1 MKSSLI
7 FRYLIVIL
15 ISLLFTPEAFAGK
28 LKNERGFGIVLTN
41 KGVGAGFFYN
51 WKRDPYSM
59 ITSAFEII
67 LVNGKGEFAFQVIDQ
82 FGRIVNVKI
91 GDRNLLLFPVFFGY
105 RRHLWVDQLVSN
117 MRPYVQLSG
126 GPVMAFDLFDLTE
139 GRDVGFLTE
148 GRDVGFFE
156 QFRDGKAY
164 YTMGIRF
171 SGGALIQTSKKNF
184 INLNISYSII
194 DFGVDLDGR
203 RPLGEFAFRAEF
215 GSWLR

>member
-7 FRYLIVIL
+7 FRILIVML

-41 KGVGAGFFYN
+41 KGVGAGYSYN
-51 WKRDPYSM
+51 WKRNPYTVF
-59 ITSAFEII
+59 TSEFEII
-67 LVNGKGEFAFQVIDQ
+67 SIKGKGEFAFQVIDQ
-82 FGRIVNVKI
+82 FGRVVNIKI

-126 GPVMAFDLFDLTE
+126 GPVLAYDLTE
-139 GRDVGFLTE
+139 GPDVGFI
-148 GRDVGFFE
+148 D

-164 YTMGIRF
+164 YTIGIRF

>member
-7 FRYLIVIL
+7 FRILIVML
-15 ISLLFTPEAFAGK
+15 ISLLFAPEAFAGK

-41 KGVGAGFFYN
+41 KGVGAGYSYN
-51 WKRDPYSM
+51 WKRNPYTVF
-59 ITSAFEII
+59 TSEFEII
-67 LVNGKGEFAFQVIDQ
+67 SIKGKGEFAFQVIDQ
-82 FGRIVNVKI
+82 FGRVVNIKI

-126 GPVMAFDLFDLTE
+126 GPVLAFDLTE
-139 GRDVGFLTE
+139 GPDVGFI
-148 GRDVGFFE
+148 D

-164 YTMGIRF
+164 YTIGIRF

>member
-7 FRYLIVIL
+7 FRILIVML

-41 KGVGAGFFYN
+41 KGVGAGYSYN
-51 WKRDPYSM
+51 WKRNPYTVF
-59 ITSAFEII
+59 TSEFEII
-67 LVNGKGEFAFQVIDQ
+67 SIKGKGEFAFQVRDQ
-82 FGRIVNVKI
+82 FGRIVNIKI
-91 GDRNLLLFPVFFGY
+91 GDENLLLFPVFFGY

-126 GPVMAFDLFDLTE
+126 GPVVAFDLIE
-139 GRDVGFLTE
+139 E
-148 GRDVGFFE
+148 VGFFE
-156 QFRDGKAY
+156 QFTRGKAH
-164 YTMGIRF
+164 YTVGIRLG
-171 SGGALIQTSKKNF
+171 GGALIQTSKKNF

-194 DFGVDLDGR
+194 DFGIDLDGR

>member
-7 FRYLIVIL
+7 FRILIVML

-41 KGVGAGFFYN
+41 KGVGAGYSYN
-51 WKRDPYSM
+51 WKRNPYTVF
-59 ITSAFEII
+59 TSEFEII
-67 LVNGKGEFAFQVIDQ
+67 SIKGKGEFAFQVIDQ
-82 FGRIVNVKI
+82 FGRVVNIKI

-126 GPVMAFDLFDLTE
+126 GPVMAFDLTE
-139 GRDVGFLTE
+139 GRDVGFI
-148 GRDVGFFE
+148 D

-164 YTMGIRF
+164 YTIGIRF

>member
-1 MKSSLI
+1 M
-7 FRYLIVIL
+7 
-15 ISLLFTPEAFAGK
+15 SLLSTSEAFAEK

-41 KGVGAGFFYN
+41 KGAGAGFFYN

-59 ITSAFEII
+59 ITSEFEII
-67 LVNGKGEFAFQVIDQ
+67 LINGKGEFAFQVIDQ

-91 GDRNLLLFPVFFGY
+91 GDRNLLLFPVFFVY
-105 RRHLWVDQLVSN
+105 RRHLWVDKLVSN
-117 MRPYVQLSG
+117 LRPYVQLSG
-126 GPVMAFDLFDLTE
+126 GPVVAFD
-139 GRDVGFLTE
+139 LTE

-164 YTMGIRF
+164 YTVGIRF
-171 SGGALIQTSKKNF
+171 GGGTLIQTSKNNF

-203 RPLGEFAFRAEF
+203 RRFGEFAFRAEF

>member
-7 FRYLIVIL
+7 FRILIVML
-15 ISLLFTPEAFAGK
+15 ISLLFAPEAFAGK

-41 KGVGAGFFYN
+41 KGVGAGYSYN
-51 WKRDPYSM
+51 WKRNPYTVF
-59 ITSAFEII
+59 TSEFEII
-67 LVNGKGEFAFQVIDQ
+67 SIKGRGEFAFQVIDQ
-82 FGRIVNVKI
+82 FGRVVNIKI

-126 GPVMAFDLFDLTE
+126 GPVVAFDLTE
-139 GRDVGFLTE
+139 GPNVGFT
-148 GRDVGFFE
+148 E

-194 DFGVDLDGR
+194 DFGIDLDGR

>member
-7 FRYLIVIL
+7 FRILIVML
-15 ISLLFTPEAFAGK
+15 ISLLFAPEAFAGK

-41 KGVGAGFFYN
+41 KGVGAGYSYN
-51 WKRDPYSM
+51 WKRNPYTVF
-59 ITSAFEII
+59 TSEFEII
-67 LVNGKGEFAFQVIDQ
+67 SIKGRGEFAFQVIDQ
-82 FGRIVNVKI
+82 FGRVVNIKI

-126 GPVMAFDLFDLTE
+126 GPVVAFDLTE
-139 GRDVGFLTE
+139 GPNVGF
-148 GRDVGFFE
+148 RK

>member
-1 MKSSLI
+1 MKSSLV
-7 FRYLIVIL
+7 FRYLIVML
-15 ISLLFTPEAFAGK
+15 ISLPFTPEAFAGK

-41 KGVGAGFFYN
+41 KGVGAGYFYN
-51 WKRDPYSM
+51 WKRNPHSM
-59 ITSAFEII
+59 FTSEFEII
-67 LVNGKGEFAFQVIDQ
+67 SIKGKGEFAFQDIDR
-82 FGRIVNVKI
+82 FGRVVNVKI

-105 RRHLWVDQLVSN
+105 RRHLWVDQLVNN

-126 GPVMAFDLFDLTE
+126 GPVVAFDLTE
-139 GRDVGFLTE
+139 GPN
-148 GRDVGFFE
+148 VGFFE
-156 QFRDGKAY
+156 QFSDGKAY

-194 DFGVDLDGR
+194 DFGIDLDGR

>member
-1 MKSSLI
+1 MIMKSSLI
-7 FRYLIVIL
+7 FRILIVML
-15 ISLLFTPEAFAGK
+15 ISLLFAPEAFAGK

-41 KGVGAGFFYN
+41 KGVGAGYSYN
-51 WKRDPYSM
+51 WKRNPYTVF
-59 ITSAFEII
+59 TSEFEII
-67 LVNGKGEFAFQVIDQ
+67 SIKGRGEFAFQVIDQ
-82 FGRIVNVKI
+82 FGRVVNIKI

-126 GPVMAFDLFDLTE
+126 GPVVAFDLTE
-139 GRDVGFLTE
+139 GPNVGF
-148 GRDVGFFE
+148 RK